1 MNASDLDTGE
11 GALAAVPL
19 LRFASADA
27 RRLLEACFVAE
38 EHAFG
43 RTIVREGDD
52 ADAFFVV
59 TSGRARVIKR
69 GDHGEEVPLGTLAAG
84 DSFGELALVER
95 TARTATVRASSAVE
109 LLRLDRAVFDAL
121 LRTNDSVREAVELA
135 TRHHQLLYF
144 LRLNSSFRELPD
156 DGMAML
162 LEGLRSISFGA
173 GAPVFREGDPP
184 GAMYIVS
191 KGRLVAHRAEK
202 TIDYYR
208 RGDFFGERS
217 LLRAEVRHA
226 TVETVTVCELLELE
240 PELFSRLY
248 AEHDAFRDRI
258 DEQVAGYA
266 YRETARVPLDFAEE
280 ILPAAAEA
288 DAELVADLEESPFA
302 RDEVPESVG
311 PIADAVFT
319 RPEHP
324 PRRFPHVYQ
333 VDVADCGAAALT
345 IVCRY
350 FGRKVSLAR
359 ARREVHT
366 STDGTSLAG
375 IAGGA
380 ERLGLAVRT
389 LKASKASLDELPLPA
404 IAHWEGNHWVVV
416 YDVDD
421 QRVRVSDPARGLRS
435 IPRDEFEQGWSGFV
449 ALVARTPA
457 LDDVEEGGAGIAWV
471 LDFFR
476 PHVGVLLRILA
487 LGLVAAGLEMTIPLF
502 SELIVN
508 RVVGR
513 RDFGLLDLLVLA
525 MVGTLVLTAGVGLL
539 QRYLLS
545 RTTVS
550 IDRESLSYLAG
561 KLLALPANYF
571 ATRRIG
577 DIDQRLGSL
586 QQARQFF
593 VQTGAQ
599 VLTAATQLVV
609 AVVVM
614 VVVSAPLALLFL
626 ATVPVYVL
634 VLRSS
639 AKRLKPMLDSLEEGA
654 SRYRSRQLD
663 SIRGI
668 ETVKSMS
675 AEASLQRGLVRQF
688 GELTDRLFRADM
700 TTMLYEGG
708 VQLVTFISLALFLW
722 VGALLVLHHHLTVGG
737 LVAFNSLVV
746 LANSP
751 ILLILGAWD
760 QSQYSQIIL
769 SRLEDIVAQEPEQ
782 GNDRSRLR
790 PVPTLQGHISLRNVR
805 FAYPG
810 AVPTPVLEDVT
821 LDADPGMTVAV
832 VGRSGS
838 GKTTLA
844 KLLAGLYE
852 PTEGQILYDGLDLA
866 TLDHRELRRHLGF
879 VLQETHLFDDSI
891 ARNIAL
897 GDEEPDPE
905 RLRWAAKIS
914 GAQQFVERLPLAYD
928 TRVGESGL
936 SLSGGQKQRIA
947 IARAVYTKPAVLILD
962 EATSALDTESER
974 AVQEGLDEIR
984 RDRTCFI
991 IAHRLSTVRD
1001 ADLIVV
1007 LDRGRLVERGTHHE
1021 LVERRG
1027 LYYYL
1032 VSQQLDVD

>member
-1 MNASDLDTGE
+1 MNASDIDTGE

-27 RRLLEACFVAE
+27 RRLLEACFVPE
-38 EHAFG
+38 QHAFG
-43 RTIVREGDD
+43 TTIVREGDD

-135 TRHHQLLYF
+135 SRHHQLLYF
-144 LRLNSSFRELPD
+144 LRLNSSFRELRD
-156 DGMAML
+156 DGMAKL
-162 LEGLRSISFGA
+162 LEGLRSVSFAA
-173 GAPVFREGDPP
+173 GVPVFREGDPP
-184 GAMYIVS
+184 GAMYIVGE
-191 KGRLVAHRAEK
+191 GRLVARRGEK

-226 TVETVTVCELLELE
+226 TVETVIECELLELE
-240 PELFSRLY
+240 PELFSQLY

-266 YRETARVPLDFAEE
+266 YRETARVPLDFADE

-288 DAELVADLEESPFA
+288 DAELVADLEEAPA
-302 RDEVPESVG
+302 RDEMPESVG

-416 YDVDD
+416 YDVDER
-421 QRVRVSDPARGLRS
+421 RVRVSDPARGLRS

-457 LDDVEEGGAGIAWV
+457 LDEVEEGGAGIGWV

-476 PHVGVLLRILA
+476 PHIGVLLRILA

-513 RDFGLLDLLVLA
+513 RNFGLLDLLVLA
-525 MVGTLVLTAGVGLL
+525 MVGTLLLTAGVGLL

-561 KLLALPANYF
+561 KLLALPTHYF

-609 AVVVM
+609 AIVVM
-614 VVVSAPLALLFL
+614 AFVSAPLALLFL

-675 AEASLQRGLVRQF
+675 AEATLQRGLVRQF

-722 VGALLVLHHHLTVGG
+722 VGALLVLHHRLTVGG

-782 GNDRSRLR
+782 GSDRSRLR

-821 LDADPGMTVAV
+821 LDAEPGMTVAV

-897 GDEEPDPE
+897 GDEEPDIE
-905 RLRWAAKIS
+905 RMRWAAKIS

-947 IARAVYTKPAVLILD
+947 IARAVYSKPAVLILD

>member
-1 MNASDLDTGE
+1 MNASELDTGE

-69 GDHGEEVPLGTLAAG
+69 GDHGEEVPLGTLASG

-173 GAPVFREGDPP
+173 GAFVFREGDPP
-184 GAMYIVS
+184 GAMYIVGE
-191 KGRLVAHRAEK
+191 GRLVARRAEK

-226 TVETVTVCELLELE
+226 TVETVIECELLELE
-240 PELFSRLY
+240 PELFSQLY
-248 AEHDAFRDRI
+248 VEHDTFRDRI
-258 DEQVAGYA
+258 DEQVAGYT
-266 YRETARVPLDFAEE
+266 YRESARVPLDFAEE

-311 PIADAVFT
+311 PIADAVFA

-457 LDDVEEGGAGIAWV
+457 LDEVEEGGAGIGWV

-476 PHVGVLLRILA
+476 PHTGVLLRILA

-561 KLLALPANYF
+561 KLLALPAHYF

-614 VVVSAPLALLFL
+614 AVVSAPLALLFL

-675 AEASLQRGLVRQF
+675 AEATLQRGLVRQF

-708 VQLVTFISLALFLW
+708 VQLVTFFSLALFLW

-790 PVPTLQGHISLRNVR
+790 PVPTLRGHISLRNVR

-897 GDEEPDPE
+897 GDEEPDLE

-914 GAQQFVERLPLAYD
+914 GARQFVERLPLAYD

-991 IAHRLSTVRD
+991 IAHRLSTVRN

>member
-1 MNASDLDTGE
+1 
-11 GALAAVPL
+11 
-19 LRFASADA
+19 
-27 RRLLEACFVAE
+27 
-38 EHAFG
+38 
-43 RTIVREGDD
+43 
-52 ADAFFVV
+52 
-59 TSGRARVIKR
+59 
-69 GDHGEEVPLGTLAAG
+69 
-84 DSFGELALVER
+84 
-95 TARTATVRASSAVE
+95 
-109 LLRLDRAVFDAL
+109 
-121 LRTNDSVREAVELA
+121 
-135 TRHHQLLYF
+135 
-144 LRLNSSFRELPD
+144 
-156 DGMAML
+156 
-162 LEGLRSISFGA
+162 
-173 GAPVFREGDPP
+173 
-184 GAMYIVS
+184 
-191 KGRLVAHRAEK
+191 
-202 TIDYYR
+202 
-208 RGDFFGERS
+208 
-217 LLRAEVRHA
+217 
-226 TVETVTVCELLELE
+226 
-240 PELFSRLY
+240 
-248 AEHDAFRDRI
+248 
-258 DEQVAGYA
+258 
-266 YRETARVPLDFAEE
+266 
-280 ILPAAAEA
+280 
-288 DAELVADLEESPFA
+288 
-302 RDEVPESVG
+302 
-311 PIADAVFT
+311 
-319 RPEHP
+319 
-324 PRRFPHVYQ
+324 
-333 VDVADCGAAALT
+333 
-345 IVCRY
+345 
-350 FGRKVSLAR
+350 
-359 ARREVHT
+359 
-366 STDGTSLAG
+366 
-375 IAGGA
+375 
-380 ERLGLAVRT
+380 
-389 LKASKASLDELPLPA
+389 
-404 IAHWEGNHWVVV
+404 
-416 YDVDD
+416 
-421 QRVRVSDPARGLRS
+421 
-435 IPRDEFEQGWSGFV
+435 
-449 ALVARTPA
+449 
-457 LDDVEEGGAGIAWV
+457 
-471 LDFFR
+471 
-476 PHVGVLLRILA
+476 
-487 LGLVAAGLEMTIPLF
+487 
-502 SELIVN
+502 
-508 RVVGR
+508 
-513 RDFGLLDLLVLA
+513 
-525 MVGTLVLTAGVGLL
+525 
-539 QRYLLS
+539 
-545 RTTVS
+545 
-550 IDRESLSYLAG
+550 
-561 KLLALPANYF
+561 
-571 ATRRIG
+571 
-577 DIDQRLGSL
+577 
-586 QQARQFF
+586 
-593 VQTGAQ
+593 
-599 VLTAATQLVV
+599 
-609 AVVVM
+609 
-614 VVVSAPLALLFL
+614 
-626 ATVPVYVL
+626 
-634 VLRSS
+634 
-639 AKRLKPMLDSLEEGA
+639 MLDSLEEGA

-675 AEASLQRGLVRQF
+675 AEATLQRGLVRQF

-897 GDEEPDPE
+897 GDEEPDLE
-905 RLRWAAKIS
+905 RLRWAVKIS